1 MAVGETILKKMKESL
16 TKPIGKGNAQ
26 DIELTFYAP
35 QANKIFLAGTFNDWS
50 TNTLPMKKGKDGVWR
65 VKVKMSPGRYEYKY
79 FVDGAWSQEL
89 SGSDVVTNPFGTQNC
104 VIGIH

>member
-1 MAVGETILKKMKESL
+1 
-16 TKPIGKGNAQ
+16 
-26 DIELTFYAP
+26 
-35 QANKIFLAGTFNDWS
+35 
-50 TNTLPMKKGKDGVWR
+50 MKKGKDGVWR